1 MPIHLIYITPS
12 GCFAA
17 VSASLADEKGSD
29 CLKKTDIQNYS
40 QEWLAQAYEWTY
52 LLGARVHR
60 DGRWVANRI
69 RALAAKLWAVLL
81 RGLTWLCKRY
91 IRPIGAECRRI
102 AGGFSKVPA
111 HLREGF
117 DKNML
122 YGVGLCLLLPITALR
137 RHRKA
142 IATVCNI
149 ALPVT
154 ALFLLG
160 FTIRY
165 WSDCNYVLAVEY
177 EDASVGYIDKADTIH
192 EAIQLAQDRM
202 DVVAENVQGGADE
215 DSSEVMAWTSSVPRL
230 ELVAQNE
237 IVLMNANTICDR
249 ILQQT
254 GSNIAELSGLYVN
267 GKFEGTL
274 ASREQM
280 DALLETLKEGYT
292 DGSVDERA
300 EFVQD
305 VEVLD
310 GLFPSET
317 VISPVDLKKRLTAK
331 SKVDKYYEV
340 KAGDTLSG
348 IARRHDMTLSE
359 LRALNPTVEEAI
371 YVGDKLLVNR
381 AQPYLQVQVVRT
393 EVYEESIPYATK
405 KVKDPSKYSYYE
417 RVKTSGKNGVQK
429 VTAEVVYIDGVEQSR
444 KVIGTTVVKAP
455 TDRVIVVGSKEVNP
469 NATKG
474 EATGKFIWPVPGFK
488 FISSYANE
496 VDEGLRGHGK
506 PHRAIDIAGGN
517 IYGATIIASD
527 GGRVVEAGYHWSYG
541 NYVLIDHGGG
551 MRTRYAHC
559 SKLLVSRGDKVKQ
572 GQAIGKVGSTGQ
584 SSGPHLHFEV
594 IVNGTRKD
602 PLNYVSR

>member
-1 MPIHLIYITPS
+1 M
-12 GCFAA
+12 
-17 VSASLADEKGSD
+17 
-29 CLKKTDIQNYS
+29 KKTDIRTYS
-40 QEWLAQAYEWTY
+40 QEWQERLYEWAY
-52 LLGARVHR
+52 LVGVRVHR
-60 DGRWVANRI
+60 DGRWLSKRVRL
-69 RALAAKLWAVLL
+69 LAAKLWAVLSRAL
-81 RGLTWLCKRY
+81 MWLFKRTLL
-91 IRPIGAECRRI
+91 PIWKEGRRI
-102 AGGFSKVPA
+102 VDGFCKVPA
-111 HLREGF
+111 RVRAGF
-117 DKNML
+117 EKNAF
-122 YGVGLCLLLPITALR
+122 YGVGLILALPFIAVR
-137 RHRKA
+137 RHRRA
-142 IATVCNI
+142 LATICNM
-149 ALPVT
+149 ALPI
-154 ALFLLG
+154 AAFAFLTV
-160 FTIRY
+160 TIRY
-165 WSDCNYVLAVEY
+165 WTGCNYVIAVEY
-177 EDASVGYIDKADTIH
+177 ENRNIGYVDRADVIH
-192 EAIQLAQDRM
+192 EGIQLAADRM
-202 DVVAENVQGGADE
+202 DVVAENVQGDAEE
-215 DSSEVMAWTSSVPRL
+215 DSEVMSWASSVPRM
-230 ELVAQNE
+230 ELVAQSE

-249 ILQQT
+249 ILEHS
-254 GSNIAELSGLYVN
+254 GSEIAELSGLYVN

-300 EFVQD
+300 EFVQN
-305 VEVLD
+305 VEVMD
-310 GLFPSET
+310 GLFPVET

-331 SKVDKYYEV
+331 SMVDKYYV
-340 KAGDTLSG
+340 VQAGDTLSG

-359 LRALNPTVEEAI
+359 LRALNPGFEEAI

-393 EVYEESIPYATK
+393 EIYEESIPYATK
-405 KVKDPSKYSYYE
+405 KVKDPTKYSYYE
-417 RVKTSGKNGVQK
+417 SVRTSGKNGVRK

-474 EATGKFIWPVPGFK
+474 EATGEFIWPVPGFK

-496 VDEGLRGHGK
+496 VNEELRGHK
-506 PHRAIDIAGGN
+506 NPHRAIDIAGGG

-572 GQAIGKVGSTGQ
+572 GQAIAKVGSTGNVD
-584 SSGPHLHFEV
+584 GPHLHFEV